1 MKYYLKI
8 IIILKINFMINIQY
22 IIYNLFINED
32 FYSYLSQESLK
43 YFDKVIEKKTRNWL
57 ILLKLKK
64 KIKKMNQ
71 IYLERM
77 IKKDK

>member
-43 YFDKVIEKKTRNWL
+43 YFDKVIEKKTRN
-57 ILLKLKK
+57 
-64 KIKKMNQ
+64 
-71 IYLERM
+71 
-77 IKKDK
+77 